1 MDIEIRPACPDDAS
15 FLGWVMLMADRS
27 HLQRGIWDR
36 LIGRSEKECL
46 AFLGRLAVT
55 DELHMCHYKGFLVA
69 EVSGHPVG
77 AVSGYDPVA
86 LPEVTVGPAMAVV
99 MERMGLTPEDMTSG
113 QKSLAA
119 YLTCHPEPCEGAW
132 IVEHVATRPG
142 FRRQGI
148 ILRLLE
154 EILKAGRQRGFRLAQ
169 VSFAIGNT
177 AAQHAYEKAGFRFL
191 DEKRH
196 HDFEAEMGCPGIA
209 RLLRDL

>member
-1 MDIEIRPACPDDAS
+1 M
-15 FLGWVMLMADRS
+15 
-27 HLQRGIWDR
+27 
-36 LIGRSEKECL
+36 LIGRPEEECL
-46 AFLGRLAVT
+46 SFLEHLAVT

-69 EVSGHPVG
+69 EVGGHPV
-77 AVSGYDPVA
+77 AALSGYDPLA

-99 MERMGLTPEDMTSG
+99 MERMGLTPEDMASG
-113 QKSLAA
+113 QKGLAA

-148 ILRLLE
+148 ISRLLGQ
-154 EILKAGRQRGFRLAQ
+154 ILEAGRQRGFRLAQ

-177 AAQHAYEKAGFRFL
+177 AAQLAYERAGFRFL

-196 HDFEAEMGCPGIA
+196 PDFEAEIGCPGIA